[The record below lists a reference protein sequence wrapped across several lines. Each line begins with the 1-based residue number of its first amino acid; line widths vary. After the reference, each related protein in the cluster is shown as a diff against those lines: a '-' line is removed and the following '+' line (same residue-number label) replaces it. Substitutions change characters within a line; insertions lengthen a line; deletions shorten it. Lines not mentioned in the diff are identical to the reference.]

1 MRAPLVTLLAL
12 GLLAGCQA
20 MPAVL
25 PAMSAHASVQAFERK
40 ATRDVGAIVKRANAP
55 FAARDA
61 ELVARKYEAI
71 THNPFSFFR
80 GTAYLYYADVAEV
93 AALRTAV
100 SIPLMGDLHLE
111 NVGTYRTASG
121 AIAYDLN
128 DFDEAATGPYT
139 WELARLAVSIHLAT
153 EANGMAAEAPA
164 LVKAFLSAYAGH
176 LGQLD
181 AASLRAPLT
190 TGGPAVKAAIAK
202 AERASRVKFLAK
214 LGADGRFV
222 PGKKL
227 RPVTPEIAG
236 AVRDAVA
243 AYSRGRAEGAAFFT
257 VKDVG
262 QSLAGTASLGR
273 YRYSAWIE
281 GPTKAPTDDVI
292 LDLKEQLSP
301 ILAPKAAGPQAD
313 RACAAQRYFLPGAEP
328 LMGTVMLRGASMLV
342 REYSPDKESV
352 ELSDLKTPAEFEDYL
367 DTVALAAA
375 RAHARSGKQ
384 KAILGE
390 WAAKAPAIA
399 QFAAGYAGQVKSDCQ
414 AFGQSLKK

>member
-1 MRAPLVTLLAL
+1 
-12 GLLAGCQA
+12 
-20 MPAVL
+20 
-25 PAMSAHASVQAFERK
+25 AFERK
-40 ATRDVGAIVKRANAP
+40 ATRDVAAAVKRANAP
-55 FAARDA
+55 LAVRDA
-61 ELVARKYEAI
+61 ELIARKYEAI
-71 THNPFSFFR
+71 SNNPFSFFR

-93 AALRTAV
+93 AGLRTAV
-100 SIPLMGDLHLE
+100 TIPLMGDLHLE
-111 NVGTYRTASG
+111 NLGTYRTATG
-121 AIAYDLN
+121 VIAYDLN
-128 DFDEAATGPYT
+128 DFDEAAPGPYT
-139 WELARLAVSIHLAT
+139 WELARLAVSIHLAA
-153 EANGMAAEAPA
+153 EANGMAPQADA
-164 LVKAFLSAYAGH
+164 LVKAFLKAYAGH
-176 LGQLD
+176 LGRLD
-181 AASLRAPLT
+181 AKSLQQPLT

-202 AERASRVKFLAK
+202 AGAASRVKFLAK

-227 RPVTPEIAG
+227 RAVTPETAS

-243 AYSRGRAEGAAFFT
+243 TYSRGRAEGAAFFR

-281 GPTKAPTDDVI
+281 GPTNEPTDDVI
-292 LDLKEQLSP
+292 LDIKEQLVP
-301 ILAPKAAGPQAD
+301 ILSPKATAPQAD
-313 RACAAQRYFLPGAEP
+313 RACAAQRHFLPGTEP

-352 ELSDLKTPAEFEDYL
+352 ELSSLKTPADVEDYL

-384 KAILGE
+384 QAILGE

-399 QFAAGYAGQVKSDCQ
+399 QFAAGYASQVKADCQ
-414 AFGQSLKK
+414 AFAASLKK